1 LWTRR
6 SRECVGIG
14 RVSDDGVPV
23 LNGELAPIQIVAL
36 QTRRTAMMN
45 GFGGMGWGT
54 GLTGLV
60 VLAAL
65 VLGIAALVKFLRK

>member
-1 LWTRR
+1 
-6 SRECVGIG
+6 
-14 RVSDDGVPV
+14 
-23 LNGELAPIQIVAL
+23 
-36 QTRRTAMMN
+36 MMN

-65 VLGIAALVKFLRK
+65 ALGIAALLKYLRK